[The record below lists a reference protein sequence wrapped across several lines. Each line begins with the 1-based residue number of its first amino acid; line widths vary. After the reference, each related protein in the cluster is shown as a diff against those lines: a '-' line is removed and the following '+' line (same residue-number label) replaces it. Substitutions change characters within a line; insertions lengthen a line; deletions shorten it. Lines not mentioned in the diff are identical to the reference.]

1 MEAPA
6 LFQLVREACNWEISG
21 IQLAAVP
28 KARRFKYD
36 WNFSHRG
43 HIVRFSNGELEILS
57 EANTNATS
65 GLRGRFNKAVRRHL
79 HLWTISGTQ
88 WEQ

>member
-1 MEAPA
+1 MDVEAPA

-28 KARRFKYD
+28 KARRSKYD
-36 WNFSHRG
+36 LSSSHRG
-43 HIVRFSNGELEILS
+43 HVVRFNDGELEILS

-65 GLRGRFNKAVRRHL
+65 GFRKPFKKGIRVGIF
-79 HLWTISGTQ
+79 IYG
-88 WEQ
+88 